1 MNGIAKTVKE
11 MQNGKGVVDLIF
23 NPVTCEFEEM
33 PCGMVPAVGD
43 VVNAVAK
50 LGYA

>member
-1 MNGIAKTVKE
+1 MNTIAKTVKE
-11 MQNGKGVVDLIF
+11 LQNGQGVVDLIF

-33 PCGMVPAVGD
+33 PSGMVPAVGD
-43 VVNAVAK
+43 VVNAVAR